1 MRKMLR
7 NKKNVIRGVM
17 AAALLY
23 AAPVTAQAAV
33 QELPLQPS
41 VCIGYDTYIDLVNPE
56 TMEVLDKFTLVY
68 ETRYTTTRLNIRTYP
83 NLDSTTVYEVAEPGH
98 ELILVARNDDG
109 WALVSYKDK
118 WLFCAEEYLSTDKP
132 AINTK
137 KSSESLITNSNNYLG
152 TFRLTGYC
160 SCSRCCGSWSGGP
173 TASGAYPVAGR
184 TVAMGGVPFGTK
196 LLINGQVYTVE
207 DRGTPYGHVDIYFG
221 SHGEALNFGTQYTEV
236 YRVE

>member
-1 MRKMLR
+1 MRRILR

-17 AAALLY
+17 AAALLC
-23 AAPVTAQAAV
+23 AAPMTVQAAV

-41 VCIGYDTYIDLVNPE
+41 AYIGYDTYIDLVNPE
-56 TMEVLDKFTLVY
+56 SMEVLDKYDLVY
-68 ETRYTTTRLNIRTYP
+68 ETRYTTTRLNIRTFP
-83 NLDSTTVYEVAEPGH
+83 SLDASTVYEVAEPGH

-109 WALVSYKDK
+109 WALVSYDDR
-118 WLFCAEEYLSTDKP
+118 WLFCAEEYLSTEKP
-132 AINTK
+132 AITSK
-137 KSSESLITNSNNYLG
+137 EPVESMNTNSNYLG

-160 SCSRCCGSWSGGP
+160 NCAQCCGQWSGGP
-173 TASGAYPVAGR
+173 TASGAYPTAGR

-221 SHGEALNFGTQYTEV
+221 SHGEALNFGSRYAEV
-236 YRVE
+236 YQIG